1 MYRHAAHIRRLL
13 LGRYLL
19 VTNTVSGCVL
29 DALAD
34 ATEQRCVERTS
45 PHDWPRTLRMGTAG
59 LLFGPFDH
67 YWYTLLDK
75 RLPGRHAAVIAKK
88 LSLDLFVYGPI
99 GVAAFFLLLCM
110 LEGKSWKEAVAETKQ
125 KFAATY
131 ELDLLLWPAAQIINF
146 RYVPASLRVIF
157 QNVID
162 LVWSMILSY
171 LKHHELSKTHIWE
184 YWT

>member
-34 ATEQRCVERTS
+34 ATEQRCVERAS

-99 GVAAFFLLLCM
+99 GVAAFFLRKSFRKIPASIFKRLFLSIIISCCLVLCM

-131 ELDLLLWPAAQIINF
+131 EVGRP
-146 RYVPASLRVIF
+146 
-157 QNVID
+157 
-162 LVWSMILSY
+162 
-171 LKHHELSKTHIWE
+171 
-184 YWT
+184 